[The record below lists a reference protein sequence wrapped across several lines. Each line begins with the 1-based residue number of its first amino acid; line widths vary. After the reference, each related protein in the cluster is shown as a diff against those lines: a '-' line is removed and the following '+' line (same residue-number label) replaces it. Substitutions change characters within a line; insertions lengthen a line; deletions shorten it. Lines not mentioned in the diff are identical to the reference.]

1 MSSSLCLI
9 LFIVPLAL
17 SANNSIDSATLQN
30 VFGNPPPAGPALA
43 VTPSNGTLVDP
54 DYWDSDDNYMPKFD
68 FMLTKR
74 LASSSSENFLLSPL
88 GLKLALAILTEAATS
103 TTQTELS
110 SVLGFDLD
118 RLVVRRKF
126 AIIID
131 SLTSKSSQY
140 ILNLGNRIYVDDFVE
155 PRQRFAAIAEE
166 FYKTE
171 LKKIDFN
178 DAPAAAKSINA
189 WVANKTEGNIHNLV
203 NEDDIQNVVV
213 LILNTIYF
221 KGTWRHQFAPN
232 ATKKGPFYVSASL
245 QKPIFF
251 MNVKDKFYYAESAK
265 YDAKIVRMPYL
276 GNKFAMYVIVPNSLT
291 GLPRVLDGLSNLRDE
306 LNYLQEHVVDITL
319 PRFKFDY
326 TSSLDGVLKELG
338 IRQAFEDTA
347 SFPGISRGQ
356 SLQQRLRITKVLQ
369 RSGIEV
375 NELGSIAYSASEIS
389 LDNKFGGDSDMEQE
403 VVANKPFMFFIQDEA
418 TRQLLFT
425 GRVSDPSLSDGTF
438 KSP

>member
-30 VFGNPPPAGPALA
+30 VFGNPPPAGQALA
-43 VTPSNGTLVDP
+43 VTPSNGNLVDP
-54 DYWDSDDNYMPKFD
+54 DYWDSDDKHMPAKADYDKFD

-103 TTQTELS
+103 TTQSELS

-126 AIIID
+126 AVILD
-131 SLTSKSSQY
+131 SLTTKSSQY
-140 ILNLGNRIYVDDFVE
+140 ILNLGNRIYIDDYAE

-166 FYKTE
+166 YYKTE

-203 NEDDIQNVVV
+203 NEDDIQNIVV
-213 LILNTIYF
+213 LVLNTIYF
-221 KGTWRHQFAPN
+221 KGTWRDQFAPN
-232 ATKKGPFYVSASL
+232 ATKKGPFYVSDSL
-245 QKPIFF
+245 QKPVFF
-251 MNVKDKFYYAESAK
+251 MNVKNKFYYAESAK

-276 GNKFAMYVIVPNSLT
+276 VSC
-291 GLPRVLDGLSNLRDE
+291 
-306 LNYLQEHVVDITL
+306 YL
-319 PRFKFDY
+319 
-326 TSSLDGVLKELG
+326 LK
-338 IRQAFEDTA
+338 
-347 SFPGISRGQ
+347 P
-356 SLQQRLRITKVLQ
+356 
-369 RSGIEV
+369 
-375 NELGSIAYSASEIS
+375 
-389 LDNKFGGDSDMEQE
+389 
-403 VVANKPFMFFIQDEA
+403 
-418 TRQLLFT
+418 
-425 GRVSDPSLSDGTF
+425 
-438 KSP
+438 